1 MNRRVSILDVPVHD
15 VSLAEAAAAAR
26 EAVRAGRR
34 LRVVTA
40 NPEIICRAAADPG
53 LRAAIAAADLV
64 TPDGV
69 GVLWAARRL
78 GQPLRERVTGIDLAQ
93 ALLAAGEP
101 LGWRVFFLGGR
112 PGVAAEA
119 AARQSACYPGLV
131 FAHAHGYFRPAEEA
145 ALTERIRSFR
155 PQLLLAGLG
164 APRQEI
170 WLGEHADVAA
180 VTVGVGGTLDVLA
193 GRKKRAP
200 AWVRRMG
207 WEWLYRLAREPGRLR
222 RQWVLPLFV
231 WRVLRQKR

>member
-1 MNRRVSILDVPVHD
+1 MPGRVSILGVPVHD
-15 VSLAEAAAAAR
+15 VSLAEAVAAAR
-26 EAVRAGRR
+26 EAVQTGRP

-53 LRAAIAAADLV
+53 LRAALTAADLV

-78 GQPLRERVTGIDLAQ
+78 KRPLRERVTGIDLTL
-93 ALLAAGEP
+93 ALLEAGET

-119 AARQSACYPGLV
+119 AARQAARYPGLL
-131 FAHAHGYFRPAEEA
+131 FDQAHGYFTAADEA
-145 ALTERIRSFR
+145 ALMEQIRSFR

-170 WLGEHADVAA
+170 WLYEHADLAA

-200 AWVRRMG
+200 LWVQRAG
-207 WEWLYRLAREPGRLR
+207 GEWLYRLAREPGRLR
-222 RQWVLPLFV
+222 RQWALPLFV
-231 WRVLRQKR
+231 WRVLRQKL